1 MVHKIEQ
8 IIRFC
13 GDDEFRMEQRLL
25 GPALFLPRTVLDE
38 YIDEPYLHDFLR
50 LESDYHLSR
59 SFRIHHPVGQE
70 AIRSK
75 RERRA
80 ALSRDGYA
88 CIITL
93 TAYPTMTYVFPGFML
108 VGRRGFETTRS
119 MMGAQFFIKYIGE
132 LDNEFG
138 SCGNIF
144 ALNKELAAWRRMGAW
159 ALESIQE
166 PQKTDKASG
175 WENAL
180 KFQWLPDCSKKLELG
195 ESVESIDAT
204 IDRVIETLRVA
215 QSNGLPPRS
224 PEEGGDLIEQHLTD
238 GELLRSGHIFRVQHE
253 TEEEADF
260 FRDTINMHWVYSRVS
275 MISC

>member
-1 MVHKIEQ
+1 
-8 IIRFC
+8 
-13 GDDEFRMEQRLL
+13 
-25 GPALFLPRTVLDE
+25 
-38 YIDEPYLHDFLR
+38 
-50 LESDYHLSR
+50 
-59 SFRIHHPVGQE
+59 
-70 AIRSK
+70 
-75 RERRA
+75 
-80 ALSRDGYA
+80 
-88 CIITL
+88 
-93 TAYPTMTYVFPGFML
+93 MTYVDDGGAILHQVYWGARQWIRQLWKHLCPEQR
-108 VGRRGFETTRS
+108 VGR
-119 MMGAQFFIKYIGE
+119 M
-132 LDNEFG
+132 
-138 SCGNIF
+138 
-144 ALNKELAAWRRMGAW
+144 AAHGRMGAW